1 MTKEEL
7 KDYICK
13 QIDLMDSI
21 EIAEL
26 SQFFQGK
33 SDEESVAE
41 ELIVI
46 KGEFKKLT
54 KLVQQMQIAVETA
67 KPEENAEYELK
78 PFITFYSFLKNSKDA
93 LHSIP
98 QNSMFGVSKFNRAF
112 GAFENGFK
120 SIDML
125 YNDILK
131 SIDLEIGAEVG
142 DKFDPNIHE
151 AVEVIEDKNIEDGIV
166 VEVLEE
172 GFLYKEKLLNYAK
185 VKVNRWTL

>member
-1 MTKEEL
+1 MTKDEL
-7 KDYICK
+7 KAYICN

-21 EIAEL
+21 EINEL
-26 SQFFQGK
+26 SQFIQGK
-33 SDEESVAE
+33 SEEDSIAE

-54 KLVQQMQIAVETA
+54 KLVQQIESGLETV
-67 KPEENAEYELK
+67 KLERSDDELK
-78 PFITFYSFLKNSKDA
+78 PFITFYLFLKNSKDA
-93 LHSIP
+93 INSMP
-98 QNSMFGVSKFNRAF
+98 KNSMFGVSKFNRAF

-125 YNDILK
+125 YSDILS
-131 SIDLEIGAEVG
+131 SINLKISTKVG
-142 DKFDPNIHE
+142 DKFNPDIHE
-151 AVEVIEDKNIEDGIV
+151 AVEVIEDKSIENGAI

-172 GFLYKEKLLNYAK
+172 GFLYKNRLLNYSK